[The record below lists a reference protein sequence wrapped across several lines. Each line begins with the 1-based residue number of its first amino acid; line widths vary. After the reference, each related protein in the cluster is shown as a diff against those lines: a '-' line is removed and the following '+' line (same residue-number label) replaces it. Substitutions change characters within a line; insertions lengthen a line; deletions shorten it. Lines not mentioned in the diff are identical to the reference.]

1 MSAILTYFGSI
12 VTHEGVVAKGS
23 YPQPG
28 RTGRLVAVIPRPLLC
43 RAEHIGSW
51 PARQKRRIEPALPKR
66 PERGNAMAVSFDQME
81 GVIWFD
87 GKLVHGPDA
96 KIHVLTHGLHYASAV
111 FEGERAYG
119 GEGFKGTEHTERL
132 KRSAHIFDF

>member
-96 KIHVLTHGLHYASAV
+96 KIHVLTHGLHYAS
-111 FEGERAYG
+111 GELEFDRAYG
-119 GEGFKGTEHTERL
+119 CGSVIGPGSTEFFT
-132 KRSAHIFDF
+132 